1 MLPCKFPE
9 IELFIFWDG
18 VVFADMDDLA
28 AHITWYFGSGLG
40 APLTWWRN

>member
-28 AHITWYFGSGLG
+28 AYTTWYFGSRLG